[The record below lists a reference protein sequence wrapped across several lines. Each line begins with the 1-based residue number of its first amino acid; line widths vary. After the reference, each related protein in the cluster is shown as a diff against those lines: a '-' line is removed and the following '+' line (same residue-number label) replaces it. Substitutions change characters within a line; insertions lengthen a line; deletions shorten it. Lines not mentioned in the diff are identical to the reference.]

1 MYYDLM
7 RLILPQLGCSLSHAL
22 ANPRKAD
29 VVRARQLA
37 WATMFVRYGMLYTEI
52 GQASGHHR
60 TTVIHGVKLVLSQ
73 RASSEDGRLFDWL
86 MTADVETLA
95 GEDLEE
101 S

>member
-7 RLILPQLGCSLSHAL
+7 RIILPELGCNLDYAL

-52 GQASGHHR
+52 GHASGHHR

-73 RASSEDGRLFDWL
+73 RASSDDGRLFDWL
-86 MTADVETLA
+86 LTVDVESPH
-95 GEDLEE
+95 GDDLEE